1 MVTVTHDPVFYD
13 SLCYCVQT
21 VLQRAQRKIVHQEYA
36 AVVPCLKIIRH
47 IDKLLPEF
55 QRVMAVSASHSLTH
69 SLTYSPTHSHTH
81 SFAHSHTHTLIR
93 SLTHSLTHT
102 LIRSLTHTHTLIHSL
117 THTLTHSL
125 THTLTH
131 SHTHSLTHS
140 HTHSHTHTHTLTHS
154 LTHSPSIIYTH
165 TCSLPLP
172 LSLRI
177 LKERVSRNSLTYSK
191 LQKNWFVF

>member
-69 SLTYSPTHSHTH
+69 SLTHSPTHSHPLIHSFTLTHSLTPTHSLTHSHTH
-81 SFAHSHTHTLIR
+81 SHI
-93 SLTHSLTHT
+93 
-102 LIRSLTHTHTLIHSL
+102 
-117 THTLTHSL
+117 
-125 THTLTH
+125 HTLTH
-131 SHTHSLTHS
+131 SHTHSLTH
-140 HTHSHTHTHTLTHS
+140 THTLTHS
-154 LTHSPSIIYTH
+154 LTHTVH
-165 TCSLPLP
+165 TVC
-172 LSLRI
+172 
-177 LKERVSRNSLTYSK
+177 K
-191 LQKNWFVF
+191 

>member
-69 SLTYSPTHSHTH
+69 SLTHSHTH
-81 SFAHSHTHTLIR
+81 SYTHP
-93 SLTHSLTHT
+93 LTHSLTHT
-102 LIRSLTHTHTLIHSL
+102 P
-117 THTLTHSL
+117 THSL

-131 SHTHSLTHS
+131 TFTHSLTHTP
-140 HTHSHTHTHTLTHS
+140 THSHTHTLTHS
-154 LTHSPSIIYTH
+154 HTHTLTHSHTHLPLFTH
-165 TCSLPLP
+165 TCSFPLP

-177 LKERVSRNSLTYSK
+177 LKERVSKIHSPAQNC
-191 LQKNWFVF
+191 